1 MGLQLVGE
9 NLQATSLNLQA
20 SMSAIILDGK
30 KLAEE
35 IRNRLKTEIA
45 TNKIT
50 PTLGVILV
58 GDDPASHLYVS
69 LKEKAALEVGITVK
83 RRDFPA
89 EATEASIIGQIR
101 EWNADPT
108 INAILV
114 QLPLPEKLNPNAV
127 IFEIAPNKDVDGFHP
142 KNTTGIISP
151 GIAGCLALIDK
162 TGVEINGKHAVV
174 VGNSP
179 VFTQTF
185 VDALR
190 QKHSVAE
197 PTFPENFE
205 LMKKA
210 DLLIVAVGRPGWIKP
225 EHIKPGAIV
234 IDVGTNK
241 VAGKTVGDVAPEA
254 AAVASYITPVPGGV
268 GPVTVAKL
276 LENCVT
282 LYKQQ
287 N

>member
-1 MGLQLVGE
+1 MP
-9 NLQATSLNLQA
+9 
-20 SMSAIILDGK
+20 AIILDGK
-30 KLAEE
+30 KLAAEIRERIKEE
-35 IRNRLKTEIA
+35 IAAKNL
-45 TNKIT
+45 T

-58 GDDPASHLYVS
+58 GLDPASHLYVA
-69 LKEKAALEVGITVK
+69 LKEKAALEAGIKVL

-89 EATEASIIGQIR
+89 DTTEAAIIAQIR
-101 EWNADPT
+101 EWNRDPKV
-108 INAILV
+108 NAILV
-114 QLPLPEKLNPNAV
+114 QLPLPTEFNPN
-127 IFEIAPNKDVDGFHP
+127 IIIGEINPAKDVDGFHP

-151 GIAGCLALIDK
+151 GIAGCLSLIEK
-162 TGVEINGKHAVV
+162 TGEEISGKHAVV
-174 VGNSP
+174 VGNSS

-190 QKHSVAE
+190 HKHAVAE

-210 DLLIVAVGRPGWIKP
+210 DILVVAVGRPGWVKA

-234 IDVGTNK
+234 VDVGTNK
-241 VAGKTVGDVAPEA
+241 VEGKTVGDVAPDA
-254 AAVASYITPVPGGV
+254 TNVASYITPVPGGV

-276 LENCVT
+276 LENCLE